1 MIIPAIINF
10 VIAERRVHRTQQSS
24 ALREILLCYN
34 KKHIQC
40 ILHTL
45 FYQIDVFFWQTL
57 QFIEWLYFIFRNNKI
72 FVILLFILV
81 HFYLF
86 AISFHDLRLWFNF
99 PQYQPCNKIVLI
111 DYCLTCINCDE
122 DKLLGKLGQKGG
134 ECQQSDQSYSE
145 AAFFVCSQMG
155 RRRQWC
161 WSSLVEMG
169 KSCFGRIQDWSG
181 LFPYLSLLL
190 LLMIK
195 NGIFK
200 ERETFHLTLQLLL
213 GSTQ

>member
-1 MIIPAIINF
+1 MRRFWLYDLSYLITLLHQGAYTMHTAYIILSNRRLLLANVAIHW
-10 VIAERRVHRTQQSS
+10 VT
-24 ALREILLCYN
+24 
-34 KKHIQC
+34 
-40 ILHTL
+40 
-45 FYQIDVFFWQTL
+45 VFF
-57 QFIEWLYFIFRNNKI
+57 IRNNKI

-181 LFPYLSLLL
+181 LFPHLSLLL
-190 LLMIK
+190 CWWLKMGFLK
-195 NGIFK
+195 K
-200 ERETFHLTLQLLL
+200 ERL
-213 GSTQ
+213 ST